1 VGVAI
6 VGIEAVEVAVA
17 ITEARL
23 HNLLDRSPA
32 VEFYH
37 SKSARY
43 GSTVLNK
50 DDTHHA
56 IL

>member
-1 VGVAI
+1 MGVAT

-17 ITEARL
+17 ITEASL

-43 GSTVLNK
+43 GSTVLSK